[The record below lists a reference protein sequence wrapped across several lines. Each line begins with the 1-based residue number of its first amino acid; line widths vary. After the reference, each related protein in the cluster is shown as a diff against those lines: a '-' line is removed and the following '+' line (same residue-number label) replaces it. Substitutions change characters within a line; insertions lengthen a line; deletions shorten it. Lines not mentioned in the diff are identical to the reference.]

1 MEYKREPVKGY
12 EEYQVD
18 TNGVVYSKKGKPLKW
33 SINPRGYGMIK
44 FSINGQVKGFGVH
57 TIVARQFIPGETE
70 ERNQVNHIDG
80 NKLNNNVDNLEWVT
94 PLENMRHAI
103 DVLGYDYRIYGAV
116 GGERTR
122 EHARRVIG
130 ENGDDVINVGN
141 ITKTSE
147 YIADKLNL
155 NLKSVKSSI
164 YRVIC
169 GERKTYLGYIW
180 KYA

>member
-33 SINPRGYGMIK
+33 SINTHGYGMIK
-44 FSINGQVKGFGVH
+44 FCINGQVKGFGVH

-94 PLENMRHAI
+94 QSENIRHAI
-103 DVLGYDYRIYGAV
+103 DILGV
-116 GGERTR
+116 KLGEYQK
-122 EHARRVIG
+122 ENSKKIIG
-130 ENGDDVINVGN
+130 SNIKTGDVISVGN
-141 ITKTSE
+141 VRQTAEYLYDGSIDIDSIRFSLYRAIEGQTKQ
-147 YIADKLNL
+147 Y
-155 NLKSVKSSI
+155 
-164 YRVIC
+164 C
-169 GERKTYLGYIW
+169 GYVW
-180 KYA
+180 KYI